1 MKGEQTLATNRE
13 LESRVQQLEALLE
26 RAGIVVR
33 PTSVEPQDRP
43 DYIEFGSEKHAGFL
57 GLVLLEDGQKPP
69 QGQRHIL
76 PGPSGQLYCLEDE
89 LGAMRFYPGLS
100 LDEVVPVVLQQK
112 INVLEGGPPPIPAN
126 APDMWRPERL
136 MA

>member
-1 MKGEQTLATNRE
+1 MAIAKDLE
-13 LESRVQQLEALLE
+13 LRIQQLEALLE
-26 RAGIVVR
+26 RAGIAVR
-33 PTSVEPQDRP
+33 ATSDEPQDRA
-43 DYIEFGSEKHAGFL
+43 DYIEFGSPEHAAFL

-69 QGQRHIL
+69 SGQRYIL

-100 LDEVVPVVLQQK
+100 LDEAAPVILQQK
-112 INVLEGGPPPIPAN
+112 INCLESGPPPIPAN
-126 APDMWRPERL
+126 APTMWTPERL